1 MEPIN
6 RITKQPRITLR
17 ISDHTLSFSVVD
29 LDHPDRIVYEPYIVR
44 SGISM
49 AANLREAFKTAELLL
64 QDYKRAQVLLDTHVM
79 LVPLDEFEE
88 ADCDALF
95 QHTFSDKEQET
106 ILHEVLPSL
115 NAVAVFSINKDLKM
129 VVEDHFKDVRISC
142 VQQPVWAHLHRRS
155 FSGSR
160 KKLYGYFHDR
170 KLELFSFTQNRFKF
184 CNTFEVTH
192 ADDAVYYLLF
202 VWKQLALDSERDELH
217 IVGTIPETDSLTER
231 LHAYLKNVYVINPS
245 ADFNH
250 SPIAQ
255 IKGLDY
261 DLMSLY
267 IIR

>member
-1 MEPIN
+1 M
-6 RITKQPRITLR
+6 
-17 ISDHTLSFSVVD
+17 
-29 LDHPDRIVYEPYIVR
+29 
-44 SGISM
+44 
-49 AANLREAFKTAELLL
+49 
-64 QDYKRAQVLLDTHVM
+64 
-79 LVPLDEFEE
+79 
-88 ADCDALF
+88 
-95 QHTFSDKEQET
+95 
-106 ILHEVLPSL
+106 
-115 NAVAVFSINKDLKM
+115 
-129 VVEDHFKDVRISC
+129 
-142 VQQPVWAHLHRRS
+142 
-155 FSGSR
+155 
-160 KKLYGYFHDR
+160 
-170 KLELFSFTQNRFKF
+170 
-184 CNTFEVTH
+184 TH